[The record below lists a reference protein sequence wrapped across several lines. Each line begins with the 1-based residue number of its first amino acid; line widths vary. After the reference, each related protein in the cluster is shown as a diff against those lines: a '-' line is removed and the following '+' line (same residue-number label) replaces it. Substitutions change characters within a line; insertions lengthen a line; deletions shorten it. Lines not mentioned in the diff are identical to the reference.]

1 MNDTPK
7 QTLARAFQKTLR
19 PEYEDSIIVEIRDLI
34 GKAKRFRHLRVEL
47 LNILAD
53 EVHEMKLE
61 DVSRSY
67 PGMIGTLCPT
77 DGVA

>member
-34 GKAKRFRHLRVEL
+34 GKAKRFRHLRSEL
-47 LNILAD
+47 MNLMAD

-61 DVSRSY
+61 DVSRQY
-67 PGMIGTLCPT
+67 PGMIGTMFP
-77 DGVA
+77 DNA

>member
-7 QTLARAFQKTLR
+7 QVLARSFQRSLR
-19 PEYEDSIIVEIRDLI
+19 PEYEDSIIVTIRDKI
-34 GKAKRFRHLRVEL
+34 SEAKRFRHLRVEL
-47 LNILAD
+47 MALLAD

-61 DVSRSY
+61 DVSRQY